1 MTDQPNILFV
11 QTDQLAIDVLAAW
24 GNPVAITPHID
35 ALAADSTVFDIAYC
49 NFPLCAPSRM
59 SMATGLLAS
68 RVGAY
73 DNATEFPATIPS
85 IAPVFRARCILSA
98 PISCT
103 DLNGA

>member
-35 ALAADSTVFDIAYC
+35 ALAADGTVFDIAYC

-73 DNATEFPATIPS
+73 DNATEFPATIQVTHVIRGS
-85 IAPVFRARCILSA
+85 SAIAPVFRQDVLCR
-98 PISCT
+98 P
-103 DLNGA
+103 